1 MNTHTRLTAVLEPT
15 EYNIKIMS
23 YIQRYFEYNRKIIF
37 NAKTRKK
44 VKQHC
49 FKIEKHI
56 FKLLRRKYTLTGY
69 EVVGF
74 SKSPIYN
81 GKYVSGYQYAVIYD
95 SSPLVIKHIT
105 V

>member
-1 MNTHTRLTAVLEPT
+1 MNKHTRVTAVLELT
-15 EYNIKIMS
+15 EYNNKIIS
-23 YIQRYFEYNRKIIF
+23 YINRYFEYDRKIIF

-56 FKLLRRKYTLTGY
+56 FKLLRRKYTLAGY
-69 EVVGF
+69 DVVGF
-74 SKSPIYN
+74 A
-81 GKYVSGYQYAVIYD
+81 KYPDRYVKSGYKYTVIYD
-95 SSPLVIKHIT
+95 SSPMVIKYLT

>member
-69 EVVGF
+69 VVVGF
-74 SKSPIYN
+74 AKYPDSN
-81 GKYVSGYQYAVIYD
+81 YVSGYQYSVIYD
-95 SSPLVIKHIT
+95 SSPLVIKQLT

>member
-49 FKIEKHI
+49 FKIEKTYI
-56 FKLLRRKYTLTGY
+56 QT
-69 EVVGF
+69 
-74 SKSPIYN
+74 SKTKVYIDW
-81 GKYVSGYQYAVIYD
+81 I
-95 SSPLVIKHIT
+95 
-105 V
+105 